1 MCFVAVALG
10 VHPDFPLIVAANRD
24 EYFVRPTEPLA
35 RWPGSPVVAAGR
47 DLTAGGTWLGLSE
60 DGRFA
65 ALTNCRTDTISSA
78 PGTISRGAIV
88 RDFLQGHGA
97 VVDAVAS
104 GTLAHQS
111 GYGGFNLIA
120 GTPSKLS
127 ILSNA
132 TRTFAEETS
141 GVFVLSNCPPQIQWA
156 KTRVGRIRF
165 SETLSPIGDVGDLKD
180 ALFQLLADT
189 QPLEAV
195 SDLTHD
201 ESPLRLVQNLI
212 FVKGVEYGTRAS
224 SVILID
230 RNWRAAF
237 FERTF
242 DHLGGLAG
250 EKAVHLNLKTG
261 A

>member
-104 GTLAHQS
+104 GALAHQS

-120 GTPSKLS
+120 GTPSKIS

-242 DHLGGLAG
+242 DNLGGLAG
-250 EKAVHLNLKTG
+250 EKAVHLDLESG
-261 A
+261 P